1 MTWNCR
7 QTCAEPPWPCVFNL
21 TKWCYFWRKSIEST
35 ILEHMASSGT
45 WYTILCD
52 SHMPNQYTFLYSYLV
67 CVNLLLYIGR
77 LAKIFVIMCKRRQSY
92 FEAAYFFFGR
102 NFEAAFERAVLYI
115 YRIMTS
121 EWPLKTLIVSSAS
134 TCYAVPMWL
143 VCVLSGSTLD
153 YIKM

>member
-1 MTWNCR
+1 MML
-7 QTCAEPPWPCVFNL
+7 F
-21 TKWCYFWRKSIEST
+21 
-35 ILEHMASSGT
+35 LEEINRVYYVGT

-52 SHMPNQYTFLYSYLV
+52 SHMPNQYTFLYTYLV

-77 LAKIFVIMCKRRQSY
+77 LAKIFVIMCK
-92 FEAAYFFFGR
+92 AAPKLLWSSFFFLGR
-102 NFEAAFERAVLYI
+102 NFEAAFERVVLYI

-143 VCVLSGSTLD
+143 VRVLSGSTLD
-153 YIKM
+153 YTKM